1 MTQRYKMV
9 RRLTIA
15 GSVVAA
21 LLLVDGLILFF
32 TNGLSS
38 DATPV
43 FPVLGG
49 TFAKT
54 HSSGTSLI
62 IMAVMRGIVLA
73 VGWFGLG
80 RKLRDESRAEHG
92 GAGLDVADGRPK
104 HVR

>member
-1 MTQRYKMV
+1 MTPRYEMV
-9 RRLTIA
+9 RRLTII

-49 TFAKT
+49 TFSKA

-62 IMAVMRGIVLA
+62 IMAVMLGIVVA

-80 RKLRDESRAEHG
+80 RKLRGESRVDQGEP
-92 GAGLDVADGRPK
+92 GLDVADGPPE